1 MYSFGRFFC
10 ISTLIELL
18 FFSEAMIIGA
28 DGDGG
33 VIFTPIDEAGVVTE
47 TIFEYADSP
56 SRLTAL
62 VR

>member
-1 MYSFGRFFC
+1 MYSLGADFC

-18 FFSEAMIIGA
+18 FFSVATITGW

-33 VIFTPIDEAGVVTE
+33 VTPMLVDEAGVVTE